1 MSQQRR
7 LCFVLAINLAMIT
20 SLVIVGL
27 GAHSL
32 GVLAAGGDY
41 AADSVAILLGIIAI
55 QIAKQPH
62 GNPKATTYVAL
73 INATALVVLTAVVI
87 YTGLHRLLHHSPA
100 VSGLPVVIVS
110 LVAAAAM
117 GLGAFVLG
125 SGSCSGN
132 SDLHMRSV
140 LLDTVSDAV
149 SSMAVAIAGAII
161 LVFGKY
167 YWLDPLLAV
176 LIGLIIGFNA
186 LGLLRDVV
194 RALRSKKPLASDS
207 F

>member
-73 INATALVVLTAVVI
+73 INATALVVVTAVVI

-110 LVAAAAM
+110 LVATAAM
-117 GLGAFVLG
+117 GLGAYILMRG
-125 SGSCSGN
+125 SGN
-132 SDLHMRSV
+132 SDLYMRSV

-161 LVFGKY
+161 LMYGKY

>member
-1 MSQQRR
+1 
-7 LCFVLAINLAMIT
+7 MIT
-20 SLVIVGL
+20 ALVIVGL
-27 GAHSL
+27 SAHSL

-73 INATALVVLTAVVI
+73 INATALVVVTAIVI
-87 YTGLHRLLHHSPA
+87 YTGLNRLLHHSPA

-117 GLGAFVLG
+117 GLGAFILG
-125 SGSCSGN
+125 NGSGN

-161 LVFGKY
+161 LVYGKY

-186 LGLLRDVV
+186 LGLLRDVF